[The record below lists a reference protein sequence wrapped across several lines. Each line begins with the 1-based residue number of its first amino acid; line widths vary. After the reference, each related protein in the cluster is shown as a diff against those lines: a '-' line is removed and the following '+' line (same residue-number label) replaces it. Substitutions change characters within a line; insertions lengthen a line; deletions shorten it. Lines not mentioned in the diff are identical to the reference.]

1 MKTYRL
7 SSHGQRTTLIL
18 LVTAFAIWGFALW
31 SFRSTLDIS
40 YHPLRF
46 WNTLSTSIEDGL
58 SVTQIVPALL
68 MLVLIV
74 ATPLLVWNLLEEWA
88 AAYTPTEE
96 GLRFTSLG
104 VDITY
109 PWSAIHAIRRIDD
122 EREDPVDEL
131 LIQGNSH
138 RDIRNPLVRF
148 LHVQAYGR
156 NKLPIYAGLEARDE
170 LLADIRQRI
179 GQGEPSLPFQPIQ
192 PVQQAEAPPTTGPT
206 DERTNERTN
215 GMNE

>member
-1 MKTYRL
+1 MKTYQL
-7 SSHGQRTTLIL
+7 SSRGQRTTLIL

-31 SFRSTLDIS
+31 SFRSTLNIS

-46 WNTLSTSIEDGL
+46 WASLSASIEAGL
-58 SVTQIVPALL
+58 SVSQIIPSLL

-74 ATPLLVWNLLEEWA
+74 ATPLLVWNLLEEWVA
-88 AAYTPTEE
+88 TYTPTEE

-122 EREDPVDEL
+122 DSEDPVDEL
-131 LIQGNSH
+131 LIQGSYH
-138 RDIRNPLVRF
+138 RHIRNPLVRF

-156 NKLPIYAGLEARDE
+156 HRLPIYAGLEARDD
-170 LLADIRQRI
+170 LLAT
-179 GQGEPSLPFQPIQ
+179 
-192 PVQQAEAPPTTGPT
+192 VQQRMGPGGQDDAPLQAGPPQGTGPT
-206 DERTNERTN
+206 DEPT
-215 GMNE
+215 